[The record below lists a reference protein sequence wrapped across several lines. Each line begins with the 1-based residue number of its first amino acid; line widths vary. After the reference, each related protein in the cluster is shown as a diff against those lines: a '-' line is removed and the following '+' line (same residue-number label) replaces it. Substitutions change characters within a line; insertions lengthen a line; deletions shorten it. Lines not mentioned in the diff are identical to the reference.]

1 MLALDKL
8 LPSLTEAG
16 REFPGRLPSSLSL
29 SLVTWDRALLVV
41 AVEALLD
48 GYLSARPDVLAVFV
62 YTFARNIVLVVRC
75 VVPGFVV
82 VTLGT
87 YSDIQALKSIFIS
100 DWMII

>member
-1 MLALDKL
+1 MLTLDKL

-29 SLVTWDRALLVV
+29 SLVTWDCALLVV
-41 AVEALLD
+41 SVEAMLD
-48 GYLSARPDVLAVFV
+48 GYLSARPDVLAVFA
-62 YTFARNIVLVVRC
+62 YTFARNNVLVVRC
-75 VVPGFVV
+75 VVPGLVV

-87 YSDIQALKSIFIS
+87 YSDRQALKSIFIS

>member
-1 MLALDKL
+1 MLTLDKL

-41 AVEALLD
+41 AVEAMLD

-62 YTFARNIVLVVRC
+62 YACAFNLVLVDYC
-75 VVPGFVV
+75 A
-82 VTLGT
+82 
-87 YSDIQALKSIFIS
+87 SS
-100 DWMII
+100 

>member
-1 MLALDKL
+1 VVTLDKL

-41 AVEALLD
+41 AVEAMLD

-75 VVPGFVV
+75 VVPD
-82 VTLGT
+82 L
-87 YSDIQALKSIFIS
+87 LL
-100 DWMII
+100 